1 MTLTHEQASIH
12 NQQSIFQQVKE
23 HLKHNP
29 RCLNMLFPNSKQKG
43 NEIYF
48 DAPSYNSWSYN
59 VNKAVVN
66 DFRDSC
72 HGEDIIDTYKKCSG
86 MTNSYEA
93 AREMARKL
101 NITTD
106 NKNRTMKKQ
115 DSGDVNHN
123 NVILEQSKDTFQE
136 SQTNDSQIHSN
147 TELENNQAKEERYI
161 SAKVELNKMIK
172 SSSNS
177 YEELRNHLY
186 SQKKQLEPRRRI
198 HKIMKGY
205 YYSANYENAKIYVPK
220 VKAFLSI
227 NKEFKDQ
234 PRIKLAKTISKGCN
248 ISFNE
253 ARYLITS
260 LKREGYLKPTDQNL
274 ANDKIGKTK
283 TLDKF
288 FKITVR

>member
-1 MTLTHEQASIH
+1 MDNYNIY
-12 NQQSIFQQVKE
+12 N
-23 HLKHNP
+23 
-29 RCLNMLFPNSKQKG
+29 NS
-43 NEIYF
+43 
-48 DAPSYNSWSYN
+48 
-59 VNKAVVN
+59 
-66 DFRDSC
+66 
-72 HGEDIIDTYKKCSG
+72 
-86 MTNSYEA
+86 
-93 AREMARKL
+93 
-101 NITTD
+101 
-106 NKNRTMKKQ
+106 
-115 DSGDVNHN
+115 VNHHVYNEDYIN
-123 NVILEQSKDTFQE
+123 NINNINNINDLQQAINILYLPKTCISLEHYHTILRQCVMANEFAATVFVYDHLANSCFTATDKTFKIIEPLHSKTLPE
-136 SQTNDSQIHSN
+136 NKKL
-147 TELENNQAKEERYI
+147 ELKA
-161 SAKVELNKMIK
+161 EL
-172 SSSNS
+172 
-177 YEELRNHLY
+177 
-186 SQKKQLEPRRRI
+186 KKQLAPRRRI

-205 YYSANYENAKIYVPK
+205 YYSTNYENAKIYVPK